1 MSSDPYAA
9 LGVKK
14 TATEAEIKR
23 AYKKIVRESHPD
35 LNPGDAKAEA
45 RFKAATAANDLL
57 KDPATR
63 ARFDAG
69 EIDSTGQERPQRQY
83 YRDFAG
89 AEGNAYQ
96 QGRGF
101 SGEVDPADIFAE
113 FLRHH
118 GGNMGGGNM
127 GGGGQGFS
135 APGLDAHF
143 SLTVPFLDAARGGRM
158 PITLPDGSHLEVQ
171 VPPGASDGQTLRLR
185 GKGGA
190 GLGGGGPG
198 DALITL
204 VVRPHPIFR
213 REGADILITLPISI
227 DEAVLGAKVEA
238 LTIDGPVS
246 LTVPKGASSGRVLRL
261 RGRGTARPGSPE
273 RGDQLV
279 TLSIVSPPHPDAAL
293 TEFLEGWRK
302 TQTHDPRKG
311 MKA

>member
-57 KDPATR
+57 KDPETR
-63 ARFDAG
+63 RRFDAG
-69 EIDSTGQERPQRQY
+69 EIDASGQETPQRQY

-89 AEGNAYQ
+89 AAGNPYQ
-96 QGRGF
+96 QRGGF

-113 FLRHH
+113 FLRHR
-118 GGNMGGGNM
+118 GGG
-127 GGGGQGFS
+127 GGSAQGQGFS
-135 APGLDAHF
+135 APGPDAHF
-143 SLTVPFLDAARGGRM
+143 SLTVPFLDAARGGRV
-158 PITLPDGSHLEVQ
+158 PITLPDGSNLEVQ
-171 VPPGASDGQTLRLR
+171 IPPGASDGQVLRLR

-190 GLGGGGPG
+190 GFGGGTPG

-204 VVRPHPIFR
+204 VVRAHPTFR
-213 REGADILITLPISI
+213 REGADILITLPITI
-227 DEAVLGAKVEA
+227 DEAVLGAKVEVP
-238 LTIDGPVS
+238 TIDGPVS

-261 RGRGTARPGSPE
+261 RGRGTARPGSAE

-279 TLSIVSPPHPDAAL
+279 TLSIVAPPHPDAAL
-293 TEFLEGWRK
+293 TEFMESWRK